1 MAKRRKLEMP
11 DAAALEAGLQ
21 AADAPRPAR
30 GPGIA
35 PIAQVAGAA
44 ARTAHAPSTPD
55 AQDAA
60 LWREA
65 EGEGRV
71 IRRIDLNLIETGWI
85 ARDRAV
91 IDEGEM
97 AELVASIRANGLRL
111 PVEVAPVEGGR
122 FGLISGFRR
131 VMAMREA
138 GQTTI
143 PAIVRDAPGD
153 LAKSYAEMVEENEV
167 RAQLSAY
174 ERGRIAVIAA
184 GQGAYPDVAGAI
196 AGLFPTASPAK
207 RSKVKAFAA
216 VHEELGDLMRHGPA
230 LSERQ
235 GLALA
240 AALKAGQGASLRAA
254 LEEADAATPEAEAAA
269 LDRAMRGP
277 AKRSTGSARGEE
289 LAPGLRVVRLKREL
303 RLLHDGTLPGDEAEL
318 LLLIRRWAGGGE
330 G

>member
-11 DAAALEAGLQ
+11 DPSDL
-21 AADAPRPAR
+21 DATLGAVAPPRP
-30 GPGIA
+30 PTLP

-44 ARTAHAPSTPD
+44 ARTPNAPVTPD

-71 IRRIDLNLIETGWI
+71 IRRIDMNLIETGWI

-91 IDEGEM
+91 IDAEEM

-111 PVEVAPVEGGR
+111 PIEVAPIEGGR
-122 FGLISGFRR
+122 FGLISGYRR
-131 VMAMREA
+131 VMAMAEA
-138 GQTTI
+138 GQATV
-143 PAIVRDAPGD
+143 PAIVRGAPGD
-153 LAKSYAEMVEENEV
+153 LAASYAEMVEENEV
-167 RAQLSAY
+167 RAQLTAY

-184 GQGAYPDVAGAI
+184 AQGAYADVPAAI
-196 AGLFPTASPAK
+196 LGLFPTASHAK

-216 VHEELGDLMRHGPA
+216 IHEELGDLMRFGPA
-230 LSERQ
+230 LSERL
-235 GLALA
+235 GLAVA
-240 AALKAGQGASLRAA
+240 ATLKTGGGDALRAA
-254 LEEADAATPEAEAAA
+254 LEEAGAATPEAEAAA
-269 LDRAMRGP
+269 LERAMRAGRP
-277 AKRSTGSARGEE
+277 KRSTGSARGEE

-303 RLLHDGTLPGDEAEL
+303 RLLHDGALPGDEAEL
-318 LLLIRRWAGGGE
+318 LLLIRRWAENGQE